1 MDDAGGFVVF
11 APRAIGRRQLIAG
24 AGVAV
29 MAAGLAACDSG
40 DDERSEVTSGAAPD
54 TSGAPAT
61 TGAPSTT
68 GSDATTA
75 SAPES
80 SAPAGGGSEEEV
92 KAIALF
98 ATPLQNQ
105 FAAWA
110 FEYVA
115 EGADVGEIE
124 AIANDVASEDDAA
137 YYDAWYEHATRHRA
151 KAEEAEAQGKMHTAL
166 YHHMRAA
173 VYASVSY
180 KLLFGAPVD
189 PRLATA
195 FETQTTSFDR
205 AMGLIDPPAER
216 LNVTLDG
223 NQLVVYFLRAK
234 DAAPGEPRPTIV
246 MVNGYDASVSDMY
259 LAMGLQALPR
269 GYHVVLVDGP
279 GQGAL
284 LVQDGVPMIAEW
296 ERVIGPVVDALV
308 GRPDVDPARIVLQG
322 WSLGGQLS
330 LRGAAGEPRIAAVV
344 SDPPAWSL
352 YEQLAPAFQ
361 AFGLSPEAIA
371 QLPEISDEDLA
382 KMEAGVNSNQRFYW
396 IFVQRGLWVNG
407 ATDLRDWLQKIAPFT
422 LEGVS
427 DGIQCPVLGTFAD
440 RDALAVGAQSTLDRL
455 NAPTTLLP
463 FSAAEGAGAHQETL
477 NRALAETLILDWLDE
492 TLA

>member
-1 MDDAGGFVVF
+1 MA
-11 APRAIGRRQLIAG
+11 LI
-24 AGVAV
+24 
-29 MAAGLAACDSG
+29 
-40 DDERSEVTSGAAPD
+40 E
-54 TSGAPAT
+54 
-61 TGAPSTT
+61 
-68 GSDATTA
+68 
-75 SAPES
+75 
-80 SAPAGGGSEEEV
+80 
-92 KAIALF
+92 
-98 ATPLQNQ
+98 
-105 FAAWA
+105 
-110 FEYVA
+110 
-115 EGADVGEIE
+115 
-124 AIANDVASEDDAA
+124 
-137 YYDAWYEHATRHRA
+137 
-151 KAEEAEAQGKMHTAL
+151 
-166 YHHMRAA
+166 
-173 VYASVSY
+173 
-180 KLLFGAPVD
+180 
-189 PRLATA
+189 
-195 FETQTTSFDR
+195 
-205 AMGLIDPPAER
+205 PPAEP
-216 LNVTLDG
+216 LDVTLDG
-223 NQLVVYFLRAK
+223 NRLVVYFLRAK

-352 YEQLAPAFQ
+352 YEQLAPAFA

-371 QLPEISDEDLA
+371 ELPEISDEDLA

-440 RDALAVGAQSTLDRL
+440 RDPLAVGAQSTLDRL
-455 NAPTTLLP
+455 NVPTTLLP
-463 FSAAEGAGAHQETL
+463 FSAAEGAGGHQETL